1 MMIIIYI
8 YILLCLGAALE
19 SFSKGSSSVF
29 MRVTYVDEQIR
40 IIRPANNIPSED
52 NVVFVYRRI
61 ITSWVFWWCCK
72 DRLMD
77 EKFYL
82 NINIKF

>member
-1 MMIIIYI
+1 MYI
-8 YILLCLGAALE
+8 YLCLGAALE
-19 SFSKGSSSVF
+19 SLSKGSSSVY

-61 ITSWVFWWCCK
+61 ITSWI
-72 DRLMD
+72 D
-77 EKFYL
+77 
-82 NINIKF
+82 

>member
-1 MMIIIYI
+1 MYI
-8 YILLCLGAALE
+8 YLCLGAALE
-19 SFSKGSSSVF
+19 SLSKGSSSVF

-61 ITSWVFWWCCK
+61 ITS
-72 DRLMD
+72 
-77 EKFYL
+77 
-82 NINIKF
+82 

>member
-1 MMIIIYI
+1 MNRLGRWFNNDHNIYMYI
-8 YILLCLGAALE
+8 YLCLGAALE
-19 SFSKGSSSVF
+19 SLSKGSSSVY

-61 ITSWVFWWCCK
+61 ITS
-72 DRLMD
+72 
-77 EKFYL
+77 
-82 NINIKF
+82 